1 MKCFSSFHRWFLI
14 LWALPAFSA
23 SEAGAVGIWHRDYA
37 SAMNE
42 ARAEGKKMLI
52 VFTGTD
58 WIEICAKFYDE
69 ILGDPAF
76 IGTVS
81 PQFALLKLEY
91 PKDNVMP
98 REEAAQKAVLREAYR
113 VRGYPTV
120 VLTDAEGRPFGLNG
134 YQPLKPKEYGD
145 QILGILAVHEDN
157 LAAVKESANL
167 DGAEKAK
174 ALSRAIPDVPSAL
187 IARFY
192 RAEMEAVLA
201 ADPDDV
207 LKMAGPFRKLIAEA
221 DYSREIQKL
230 ARESKWEEMIAATDR
245 HIEGQKLEG
254 ESLQGALLNRAGF
267 EKRAGKADVATAT
280 LRQILAIDATS
291 GPGEEAARLLKG
303 GEGDR
308 NGAAESDLAPARA
321 LPGE

>member
-1 MKCFSSFHRWFLI
+1 MKCFSPFRRWFLI
-14 LWALPAFSA
+14 LWAMLACSA

-42 ARAEGKKMLI
+42 ARAEGKKLLI

-76 IGTVS
+76 IATVS

-113 VRGYPTV
+113 VRGFPTV

-134 YQPLKPKEYGD
+134 YQPLQPKEYGD

-157 LAAVKESANL
+157 LAAVKEGANL
-167 DGAEKAK
+167 AGVDKAK

-230 ARESKWEEMIAATDR
+230 ARESKWDEMIAVTNR

-267 EKRAGKADVATAT
+267 EKRAGQSDAATTT
-280 LRQILAIDATS
+280 LRQIVAIDATS
-291 GPGEEAARLLKG
+291 PPGEEAARLLKG
-303 GEGDR
+303 GEGDAE
-308 NGAAESDLAPARA
+308 AAEAPARA
-321 LPGE
+321 QPVE